1 MRVMHDAKSAI
12 RHVSR
17 AGVGLSVVYVYLIFM
32 FVGVEIEFQRDR
44 LGTDD
49 LLDLYL
55 TSSDGSFLIQ
65 PSHDRRTSK
74 TLMSMYSTCAD
85 LQQWKHFIISL
96 RFRGMCKEGF
106 FLSLSF
112 CLPLMES
119 NVFFQKYLRTPWGKC
134 LFTDTT
140 EMFRCLFLSTD
151 FTLD

>member
-74 TLMSMYSTCAD
+74 TLMNRVLSGCPKPAAIRPARPRYRSQLKQQQLARVR
-85 LQQWKHFIISL
+85 LQLK
-96 RFRGMCKEGF
+96 RFNK
-106 FLSLSF
+106 
-112 CLPLMES
+112 
-119 NVFFQKYLRTPWGKC
+119 
-134 LFTDTT
+134 
-140 EMFRCLFLSTD
+140 
-151 FTLD
+151 